1 MKEET
6 LKDYCKKW
14 SIDMIVG
21 NLTSAGMMYMAQGDL
36 SELKETRRILKN
48 EIKRRI
54 REARKRV

>member
-14 SIDMIVG
+14 SIDTIVA
-21 NLTSAGMMYMAQGDL
+21 NIAQAGMMYMAQGDL

-48 EIKRRI
+48 EINRRI
-54 REARKRV
+54 REAKKRV